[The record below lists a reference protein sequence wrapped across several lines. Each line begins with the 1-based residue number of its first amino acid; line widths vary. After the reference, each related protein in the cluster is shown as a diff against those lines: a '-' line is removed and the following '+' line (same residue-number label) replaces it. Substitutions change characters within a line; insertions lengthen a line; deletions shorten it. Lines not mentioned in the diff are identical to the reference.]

1 MPIFIGY
8 SSVSL
13 PELEKMRILWSRTLS
28 PLTTNA
34 IFLSDLSQTFTSDSS
49 NLKNKKMFL
58 HNVFFSGH
66 QDIRIFC
73 FFLFLNVW
81 TYFSSDFK
89 KIAELIA
96 LRARNSNRLKNL
108 R

>member
-58 HNVFFSGH
+58 HNFFFQRLPRYKKFS
-66 QDIRIFC
+66 
-73 FFLFLNVW
+73 FFLI
-81 TYFSSDFK
+81 FK
-89 KIAELIA
+89 RVDLFFI
-96 LRARNSNRLKNL
+96 RF
-108 R
+108 

>member
-58 HNVFFSGH
+58 HNFFFQRSPRYKN
-66 QDIRIFC
+66 IL
-73 FFLFLNVW
+73 FFLI
-81 TYFSSDFK
+81 FK
-89 KIAELIA
+89 RVDLFFI
-96 LRARNSNRLKNL
+96 RF
-108 R
+108 